1 MALRMKGNQ
10 EELYNLLSPYETGD
24 SQDAIVIMLFEIL
37 KELKRLRMS
46 Q

>member
-1 MALRMKGNQ
+1 MKGNQ
-10 EELYNLLSPYETGD
+10 KELEDILSKYELDVRNVAVT
-24 SQDAIVIMLFEIL
+24 VMLFEIL

>member
-1 MALRMKGNQ
+1 MKGTP
-10 EELYNLLSPYETGD
+10 EELDNLLSPYEIGD
-24 SQDAIVIMLFEIL
+24 SQDAIVVMLFEVL

>member
-1 MALRMKGNQ
+1 MASRMKATR
-10 EELYNLLSPYETGD
+10 EELDELLSKYEPEN
-24 SQDAIVIMLFEIL
+24 SADALVIMLFEIL

>member
-1 MALRMKGNQ
+1 MKGNQ
-10 EELYNLLSPYETGD
+10 EELDDILSKYELDVANESVT
-24 SQDAIVIMLFEIL
+24 VMLFEIL

>member
-1 MALRMKGNQ
+1 MGQMKDTQ
-10 EELYNLLSPYETGD
+10 EELDELLSKYSIESGEG
-24 SQDAIVIMLFEIL
+24 AMVVMLFELL

>member
-1 MALRMKGNQ
+1 MKGTP
-10 EELYNLLSPYETGD
+10 EELDDILSKYESD
-24 SQDAIVIMLFEIL
+24 SPEYAIVVMLFEIL

>member
-1 MALRMKGNQ
+1 MKGNQ
-10 EELYNLLSPYETGD
+10 KELDDILSKYELDVRNVAVT
-24 SQDAIVIMLFEIL
+24 VMLFEIL

>member
-1 MALRMKGNQ
+1 MKGSR
-10 EELYNLLSPYETGD
+10 EELDNLLSPYEIED
-24 SQDAIVIMLFEIL
+24 SKDAIVVMLFEIL

>member
-1 MALRMKGNQ
+1 MKGTR
-10 EELYNLLSPYETGD
+10 EELDDILSRYENE
-24 SQDAIVIMLFEIL
+24 SAEEAIVVMLFEIL